1 VSEADIPIQQNAGN
15 RIHRFVAWLAKVEMS
30 IVVVILILT
39 VCTSIYTIISRN
51 SGHSTEEWVLKG
63 PELALVW
70 MTFLGTAALITWDD
84 HVTADFVLLRMP
96 PMMRRV
102 VEFIFFLI
110 MLAIA
115 IYVLIGSINVVEQGA
130 AGGQRIYEFFYIP
143 IQYGQGIL
151 PVGAALWI
159 VHILAKLAELAC
171 GGTPQP
177 RDHSAKAEAD

>member
-1 VSEADIPIQQNAGN
+1 VGEVNTQTQQNAGN
-15 RIHRFVAWLAKVEMS
+15 KIQRFAAWLAKVEMGV
-30 IVVVILILT
+30 VVVILILT

-84 HVTADFVLLRMP
+84 HVTADFVLLRLPSMV
-96 PMMRRV
+96 RRV
-102 VEFIFFLI
+102 VEVIFLLA
-110 MLAIA
+110 MLAVA
-115 IYVLIGSINVVEQGA
+115 IYVLVGSIIVVEQGA
-130 AGGQRIYEFFYIP
+130 AGGQRIYELFYIP

-159 VHILAKLAELAC
+159 VHILAKLVELVC
-171 GGTPQP
+171 GVAPEP
-177 RDHSAKAEAD
+177 RNYSAKPEAD

>member
-1 VSEADIPIQQNAGN
+1 MSEADTQVQQNAGN
-15 RIHRFVAWLAKVEMS
+15 KIHRFVAWLAKVEMS

-70 MTFLGTAALITWDD
+70 MTFLGTAALITWND

-96 PMMRRV
+96 PLMRRV
-102 VEFIFFLI
+102 VEVIFFLA
-110 MLAIA
+110 MLAVA
-115 IYVLIGSINVVEQGA
+115 VYVLIGSINVVEQGA
-130 AGGQRIYEFFYIP
+130 AGGQRIYEFFYMP

-159 VHILAKLAELAC
+159 VHILAKLAEIVC
-171 GGTPQP
+171 GATPPP
-177 RDHSAKAEAD
+177 RDYAAKPEAD

>member
-1 VSEADIPIQQNAGN
+1 MSEADTPIQQNAGN
-15 RIHRFVAWLAKVEMS
+15 KIRGFVAWLSKAEMS
-30 IVVVILILT
+30 IVVFILILT
-39 VCTSIYTIISRN
+39 VCTSIYTIVSRN

-96 PMMRRV
+96 PVMRRV
-102 VEFIFFLI
+102 VEFIFGLA
-110 MLAIA
+110 MLAVA
-115 IYVLIGSINVVEQGA
+115 IYVLIGSINVVEQSA
-130 AGGQRIYEFFYIP
+130 AGGGKIYEFFYIP

-159 VHILAKLAELAC
+159 VHILAKLVEIAC

-177 RDHSAKAEAD
+177 RDRSAKPEAD